1 MIRYCNTIYYAN
13 EYEQKLREQI
23 EKEVESRV
31 DYLLLSRGEKVLS
44 RKWTTKKVASGVRH
58 TYKCRCT
65 DRLNYSK
72 VATLS
77 ESYVILTPME
87 ME

>member
-13 EYEQKLREQI
+13 EDEQKLREQI
-23 EKEVESRV
+23 EKYVENRV
-31 DYLLLSRGEKVLS
+31 DHLLSRGEKVLS
-44 RKWTTKKVASGVRH
+44 RKWTTKKEASGVRH

-72 VATLS
+72 VAIVS

>member
-13 EYEQKLREQI
+13 EDEQKLREKIEKQI
-23 EKEVESRV
+23 ENRVE
-31 DYLLLSRGEKVLS
+31 YLLLSRGEKVLS
-44 RKWTTKKVASGVRH
+44 RGWATKKVASGVRH

-72 VATLS
+72 VAILS
-77 ESYVILTPME
+77 ESYVVLTPTE